1 MKTILRRVPVILPAL
16 AVVGIAASAAGAAGQ
31 VADAHHASAAR
42 HAVSGLDVEWLKTS
56 AQGDVFEIRGGHIAL
71 QKSSNSAVKALAQRL
86 IKDHTKSLRDAEK
99 LAAKHGIKLEKTPT
113 PSQQW
118 ELSMVSSLSGKTF
131 DTAYSSLEVGDHH
144 QDISETTDE
153 ERMGFNR
160 EVVKDAKKEI
170 PMLRMH
176 LHLSKVALAS
186 AQAEA
191 G

>member
-1 MKTILRRVPVILPAL
+1 MKTVLRRVPGILLAL
-16 AVVGIAASAAGAAGQ
+16 AVLGVAASAAAATAQAG
-31 VADAHHASAAR
+31 AHHATASR
-42 HAVSGLDVEWLKTS
+42 RAVSGLDVQWLKTS
-56 AQGDVFEIRGGHIAL
+56 VQGDIFEIRGGHIAL

-86 IKDHTKSLRDAEK
+86 ISDHTKSLRDAEK

-113 PSQQW
+113 PSEQW
-118 ELSMVSSLSGKTF
+118 ELSTVSGLSGKAF
-131 DTAYSSLEVGDHH
+131 DVAYSSLEVRDHQ

-153 ERMGFNR
+153 QKMGFNH
-160 EVVKDAKKEI
+160 EIVGDAKKEI